1 MDKKKKN
8 SFFMVA
14 VDHLFKEELVDSQKT
29 LAEKIGISE
38 AALSRIKNG
47 TKTVSDETLRKMNA
61 AFGGMFNMAYF
72 RGESTKLLI
81 EDVDYYLQHPEEDV
95 LAGFDKELKKQAI
108 QRNNNQ
114 AVSDD
119 ELKKMKEQL
128 AKLKSDLANMQKI
141 IDEKDRHITTLK
153 HDNEWLRNLVDKLQL
168 DSRKG
173 LSDHNFQMS
182 SLASEPTDANVI
194 LNKE

>member
-8 SFFMVA
+8 VFFMVA
-14 VDHLFKEELVDSQKT
+14 VDYIFKEGLVDSQKT

-47 TKTVSDETLRKMNA
+47 TKTVSDETLRKMNV
-61 AFGGMFNMAYF
+61 AFCGIFNMAYF

-95 LAGFDKELKKQAI
+95 LAGFDKELKSRAI

-114 AVSDD
+114 VVSDD
-119 ELKKMKEQL
+119 EVKKMKEQI
-128 AKLKSDLANMQKI
+128 AKFKSDLANMQKI

-153 HDNEWLRNLVDKLQL
+153 HDNEWLRNLIDKIQL
-168 DSRKG
+168 DSRNG
-173 LSDHNFQMS
+173 LLDHNFQMS
-182 SLASEPTDANVI
+182 SLASEPTDAT
-194 LNKE
+194 KM

>member
-1 MDKKKKN
+1 M
-8 SFFMVA
+8 
-14 VDHLFKEELVDSQKT
+14 
-29 LAEKIGISE
+29 
-38 AALSRIKNG
+38 R
-47 TKTVSDETLRKMNA
+47 
-61 AFGGMFNMAYF
+61 
-72 RGESTKLLI
+72 
-81 EDVDYYLQHPEEDV
+81 
-95 LAGFDKELKKQAI
+95 AGFDKELKKQAI

>member
-1 MDKKKKN
+1 MDKKMKN
-8 SFFMVA
+8 NLFMVA
-14 VDHLFKEELVDSQKT
+14 VDHLYKEKLVDSQKS

-61 AFGGMFNMAYF
+61 AFGGIFNMAYF
-72 RGESTKLLI
+72 RGESTKFQI
-81 EDVDYYLQHPEEDV
+81 EDVDYFLQHPEEDV
-95 LAGFDKELKKQAI
+95 HAGFNRELKNQAI

-114 AVSDD
+114 VVSDD
-119 ELKKMKEQL
+119 EVKKMKEQI
-128 AKLKSDLANMQKI
+128 AKFKSDLANMQKI

-153 HDNEWLRNLVDKLQL
+153 HDNEWLRNLIDKMQL

-173 LSDHNFQMS
+173 LLDHNFQMS
-182 SLASEPTDANVI
+182 SLASEPTDAT
-194 LNKE
+194 KM

>member
-8 SFFMVA
+8 VFFMVA
-14 VDHLFKEELVDSQKT
+14 VDYIFKEGLVDSQKT

-72 RGESTKLLI
+72 RGESTKFLI
-81 EDVDYYLQHPEEDV
+81 EDVEYFLQHPEEDV
-95 LAGFDKELKKQAI
+95 HAGFDKELKNMAI

-114 AVSDD
+114 VVSDD
-119 ELKKMKEQL
+119 EVKKMKEQI
-128 AKLKSDLANMQKI
+128 AKFKSDLTNMQKI

-153 HDNEWLRNLVDKLQL
+153 HDNEWLRNLIDKMQL

-182 SLASEPTDANVI
+182 SLASEPTDATNM
-194 LNKE
+194 

>member
-8 SFFMVA
+8 VFFMVA
-14 VDHLFKEELVDSQKT
+14 VDYIFKEGLVDSQKT

-61 AFGGMFNMAYF
+61 AFCGIFNMAYF

-95 LAGFDKELKKQAI
+95 LAGFDKELKSRAI

-114 AVSDD
+114 VVSDD
-119 ELKKMKEQL
+119 EVKKMKDQI
-128 AKLKSDLANMQKI
+128 AKFKSDLANMQKI

-153 HDNEWLRNLVDKLQL
+153 HDNEWLRNLIDKMQL
-168 DSRKG
+168 DSRTG
-173 LSDHNFQMS
+173 LLDHNFQMS
-182 SLASEPTDANVI
+182 SLASEPTDAT
-194 LNKE
+194 KM

>member
-8 SFFMVA
+8 VFFMVA
-14 VDHLFKEELVDSQKT
+14 VDYIFKEGLVDSQKT

-61 AFGGMFNMAYF
+61 AFGSIFNMAYF

-81 EDVDYYLQHPEEDV
+81 EDVDYFLQHPEEDV
-95 LAGFDKELKKQAI
+95 YAVFDKELKNLAI

-114 AVSDD
+114 VVSDD
-119 ELKKMKEQL
+119 EVKKMKEQI
-128 AKLKSDLANMQKI
+128 AKFKSDLTNMQKI

-153 HDNEWLRNLVDKLQL
+153 HDNEWLRNLIDKMQL

-182 SLASEPTDANVI
+182 SLASEPTDAT
-194 LNKE
+194 KM